1 MNLDPG
7 APSAASHYQPCTP
20 VITGPARTSSRRGG
34 DDRSDQR
41 RDSQV
46 PWPGH
51 AGNRRNPAA
60 KRGRESEP
68 GLVGTPRRLLA
79 AQQLAR
85 RALARPP
92 RTRPAGHPV
101 VHRPAGHV
109 RVVHAVARLVQTTTD
124 AAREHIDR
132 LFRRYRG
139 QPLPI
144 PSSTGA
150 CRDPT
155 PTTAY
160 PQLA

>member
-1 MNLDPG
+1 MTAQISDATAKFLG
-7 APSAASHYQPCTP
+7 QVMP
-20 VITGPARTSSRRGG
+20 VIVGTR
-34 DDRSDQR
+34 
-41 RDSQV
+41 
-46 PWPGH
+46 
-51 AGNRRNPAA
+51 RRNGAVNLNPAWYELRDGYLWLNSW
-60 KRGRESEP
+60 RGAHSLDHLERDRQA
-68 GLVGTPRRLLA
+68 TLLFIDP
-79 AQQLAR
+79 QDMFL
-85 RALARPP
+85 
-92 RTRPAGHPV
+92 
-101 VHRPAGHV
+101 
-109 RVVHAVARLVQTTTD
+109 VVHAVARLVQTTTD